1 MRRPAPRTTGCEHAA
16 ATAVAAALVA
26 FTASTATY
34 VVAIGSSA
42 ASFRL
47 EAASSLLVPLPVS
60 PAASS
65 GFVRVDPHPAL
76 FLRDVA
82 PPAPQPVP
90 GPASRGQSRPSL
102 TPAPAP
108 AAPVPAAPAPAAVV
122 SAPAAPVRVRAP
134 VPAPA
139 PAPAPARIPVPAPA
153 APAPVAAYSASVSGL
168 GAPAVA
174 LAAQQAGTPYVYGG
188 ASPGGF
194 DCSGLTSYVYG
205 RLGRYLPHNTDAQ
218 YAVVAHIPL
227 ADMAPGDLVFFGSPG
242 ASSHV
247 GIYAGNNMIW
257 HAPSPGGVVR
267 LDPIWGDAF
276 MGGRP

>member
-1 MRRPAPRTTGCEHAA
+1 
-16 ATAVAAALVA
+16 
-26 FTASTATY
+26 
-34 VVAIGSSA
+34 
-42 ASFRL
+42 
-47 EAASSLLVPLPVS
+47 
-60 PAASS
+60 
-65 GFVRVDPHPAL
+65 
-76 FLRDVA
+76 
-82 PPAPQPVP
+82 
-90 GPASRGQSRPSL
+90 
-102 TPAPAP
+102 
-108 AAPVPAAPAPAAVV
+108 
-122 SAPAAPVRVRAP
+122 
-134 VPAPA
+134 
-139 PAPAPARIPVPAPA
+139 
-153 APAPVAAYSASVSGL
+153 VAAYSASGSGL